1 MKRSIVF
8 TNRKGG
14 CGKTTTAV
22 NVAAAFAHMGH
33 RVLLVDTDPQ
43 AHATM
48 SFGVEQGALASDLT
62 AVLRGETSA
71 RSALHRSYNQRLT
84 LLPASR
90 RLAAYERT
98 HASDREARPRLAE
111 VLTDV
116 GEQYEFVIFD
126 TPPTSGLLTVQALVA
141 AREAYIPMQSHFLA
155 MEGMIEIV
163 EVVEQVRKHYNSHLE
178 IKGIIPTFVGEHK
191 EISRQIMDEVE
202 DELGEGIFLKPVRIN
217 DALSEAPGFGKTV
230 FQYDIRSKGAL
241 DYYRVAQEILDRH

>member
-1 MKRSIVF
+1 
-8 TNRKGG
+8 
-14 CGKTTTAV
+14 
-22 NVAAAFAHMGH
+22 
-33 RVLLVDTDPQ
+33 
-43 AHATM
+43 
-48 SFGVEQGALASDLT
+48 
-62 AVLRGETSA
+62 
-71 RSALHRSYNQRLT
+71 
-84 LLPASR
+84 
-90 RLAAYERT
+90 
-98 HASDREARPRLAE
+98 
-111 VLTDV
+111 
-116 GEQYEFVIFD
+116 
-126 TPPTSGLLTVQALVA
+126 
-141 AREAYIPMQSHFLA
+141 MQSHFLA